1 MVDNIEDSSEG
12 RVVATKKCKCG
23 QKSKNQC
30 LCTICDMCGASF
42 FLAAHFKS
50 HMIDHV
56 KNQMNH
62 DVVQMNLDQQN
73 IQAGN
78 HISLLP

>member
-1 MVDNIEDSSEG
+1 MVANIEDSSEG
-12 RVVATKKCKCG
+12 RVVATKRCKCG
-23 QKSKNQC
+23 QKPKNKC
-30 LCTICDMCGASF
+30 LCTICDMCGARF

-56 KNQMNH
+56 KNQVNL
-62 DVVQMNLDQQN
+62 VQPN

-78 HISLLP
+78 HIKLLHIQNIFG